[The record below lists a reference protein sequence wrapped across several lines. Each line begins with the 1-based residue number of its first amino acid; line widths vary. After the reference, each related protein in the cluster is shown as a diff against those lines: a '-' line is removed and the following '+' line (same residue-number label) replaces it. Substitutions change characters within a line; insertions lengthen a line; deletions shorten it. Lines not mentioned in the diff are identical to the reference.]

1 METQGRGAVLIGR
14 RTREASA
21 VLKRFALGSMTP
33 LLFGL
38 AALLLSAATPA
49 TAGAD
54 KKNTAPDE
62 LKKRLDTLSPPEQV
76 PFLRALLSREPQ
88 NARLSFYLGNA
99 YLNLSKPDSAVIFYT
114 QALAA
119 DSVYSRAHV
128 NMAIALE
135 GLTRFDEAKRHYE
148 RAIEIDSTDV
158 LAYCHLG
165 HYHHVRGEMSE
176 AVDKYRR
183 ALRIDPQSPQA
194 HYNLGLAF
202 ADTRFFGEALREWR
216 RVVEL
221 SPESDIGRTAAEN
234 VRLIETYVDSDK
246 RAPEGSR
253 RRP

>member
-14 RTREASA
+14 RMRQVSA
-21 VLKRFALGSMTP
+21 VLKKFAPGFMTP
-33 LLFGL
+33 LLFGV
-38 AALLLSAATPA
+38 AALLLSAAMPV
-49 TAGAD
+49 TAGAGE
-54 KKNTAPDE
+54 KNTAPDD
-62 LKKRLDTLSPPEQV
+62 LKKRLETLSPPEQV
-76 PFLRALLSREPQ
+76 PFLKALHSREPQ

-99 YLNLSKPDSAVIFYT
+99 YLNLSKPDSAAIYYA

-119 DSVYSRAHV
+119 DSMYSKAHV

-148 RAIEIDSTDV
+148 KAIEIDSTDV

-165 HYHHVRGEMSE
+165 HYHHVRGEMGE
-176 AVDKYRR
+176 AVDKYRH
-183 ALRIDPQSPQA
+183 ALRIDPESPQA

-202 ADTRFFGEALREWR
+202 ADTRLFGEALREWR

-221 SPESDIGRTAAEN
+221 SPESEIGRTAAEN